1 MTFQGKEMA
10 FYLSRNYLCKNQILT
25 YGKYEVLS
33 SNFTFLGSSG
43 GGYGSDDGGG
53 LSPLAALIAPLAAL
67 ALLGAASLVSL
78 NPTLLQ
84 LAVIQGK
91 RKRRRRR
98 WADNEENIDYQ
109 VN

>member
-1 MTFQGKEMA
+1 MCK
-10 FYLSRNYLCKNQILT
+10 YLHIKDMNFISHSYL
-25 YGKYEVLS
+25 
-33 SNFTFLGSSG
+33 LGSSG

-84 LAVIQGK
+84 LAVINGK

-98 WADNEENIDYQ
+98 WADNEENVDYQ
-109 VN
+109 VNQFYLNLYMNFINLFVSIV

>member
-1 MTFQGKEMA
+1 MLKISIKFLTFKIYVA
-10 FYLSRNYLCKNQILT
+10 LLFIIYFPI
-25 YGKYEVLS
+25 
-33 SNFTFLGSSG
+33 LGSSG
-43 GGYGSDDGGG
+43 GGYGGSDGG

-67 ALLGAASLVSL
+67 ALLGAASLISL

-98 WADNEENIDYQ
+98 RRWADNEEDNEYQ
-109 VN
+109 VRQL